1 MSEASGMPEFS
12 TAAKKLLQ
20 NYNHHQVL
28 VETDARNIDTLRS
41 PIADPVELIQVPLF
55 PTDVHDFDG
64 LDRLNRHMFQ
74 A

>member
-1 MSEASGMPEFS
+1 M
-12 TAAKKLLQ
+12 
-20 NYNHHQVL
+20 
-28 VETDARNIDTLRS
+28 ETDARNIETLRS
-41 PIADPVELIQVPLF
+41 PIADPVELIEIPLF